1 MREKVPSIM
10 SYATSNNIDIILI
23 QETWIRK
30 CDSFIINKINE
41 YGFSVKT
48 ERKSLSLEWGGGVA
62 FIYKAGLNVKH
73 VKSCNKFETFEH
85 VTCSVLTEDGPLF
98 IVSLYRRG
106 YSTTNRFTVNQ
117 FCIEFTQLLQD
128 LNYTVNPIMI
138 AGDLNIHLELLNSD
152 IVNPSYYLSSKIS
165 NMMGGAFFW
174 GGAPNR
180 RNYAFGGA
188 AKLKLF

>member
-1 MREKVPSIM
+1 M
-10 SYATSNNIDIILI
+10 
-23 QETWIRK
+23 
-30 CDSFIINKINE
+30 
-41 YGFSVKT
+41 
-48 ERKSLSLEWGGGVA
+48 SLEWGGGVA